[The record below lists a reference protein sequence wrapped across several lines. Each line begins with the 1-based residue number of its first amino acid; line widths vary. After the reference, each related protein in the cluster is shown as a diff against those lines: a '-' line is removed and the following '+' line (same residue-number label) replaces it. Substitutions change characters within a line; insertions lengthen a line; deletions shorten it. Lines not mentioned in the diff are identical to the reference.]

1 MRFFCFRQIR
11 TSHIEL
17 TFIIDFMVSILMVFG
32 IDKGRVPSFQF
43 YYETEFIQNLLT
55 PGFNRF
61 KLGKIW
67 YQLETTLDIQ
77 HDRVVSH
84 GLHILFCHCQNCIF
98 QLNTVFF
105 WFCLLEPIS
114 HGVRFTLETVLSRQL
129 KNRLYLIEYENH
141 NHFCLP
147 RQTLYLLPILLQSWV
162 QWSLISQLLT
172 ICMICHRASR

>member
-32 IDKGRVPSFQF
+32 IEKGRVPNFWF
-43 YYETEFIQNLLT
+43 YYEQKLFIQNRLT

-61 KLGKIW
+61 NLGKIW
-67 YQLETTLDIQ
+67 YRLEITLDIQ

-84 GLHILFCHCQNCIF
+84 GLHILFCHCQNYIF

-105 WFCLLEPIS
+105 WFCLLEPIF
-114 HGVRFTLETVLSRQL
+114 HGIRFTVSSQDNWKIHFIGSKIRSGIYLASKSTMFFRQ
-129 KNRLYLIEYENH
+129 
-141 NHFCLP
+141 
-147 RQTLYLLPILLQSWV
+147 
-162 QWSLISQLLT
+162 
-172 ICMICHRASR
+172 